1 MPRIRLLS
9 DNSLAASS
17 EAAGVDA
24 QGNLIFD
31 VGMGD
36 TVPLVLDATGYAG
49 TATASGSVWST
60 PDTVTLSG
68 ATLVSPVASVLA
80 ALPAAGTFPWRS
92 GFRVLN
98 QLTLSNGQVRRTM
111 VWLRAQGRGA

>member
-1 MPRIRLLS
+1 MPRVRLLS

-36 TVPLVLDATGYAG
+36 TVLLVLDGTGYAAG
-49 TATASGSVWST
+49 ATVSASVWTS

-80 ALPAAGTFPWRS
+80 ALPVAGDFPWRS

-98 QLTLSNGQVRRTM
+98 QMTLSNGQVRRSM
-111 VWLRAQGRGA
+111 FWLRAQGRGV